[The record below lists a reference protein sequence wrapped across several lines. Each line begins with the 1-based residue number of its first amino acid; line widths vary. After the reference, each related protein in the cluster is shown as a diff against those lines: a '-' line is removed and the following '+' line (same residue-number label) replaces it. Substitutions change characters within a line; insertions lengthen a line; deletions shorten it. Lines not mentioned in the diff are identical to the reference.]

1 MKSFQKALNQTKINE
16 SYSLR
21 LLKQRN
27 HQHIGK
33 RKLTDILGPTLGKLG
48 EVEVTHRRSIHLE
61 NKKLLA
67 PLLVAIRDVLDD
79 VATWARRHEE
89 STRVLLIPLYQNELT
104 KLAKT
109 KSKTLLPSLNQDG
122 DKMPKKIREKL
133 GKR

>member
-1 MKSFQKALNQTKINE
+1 M
-16 SYSLR
+16 
-21 LLKQRN
+21 
-27 HQHIGK
+27 
-33 RKLTDILGPTLGKLG
+33 
-48 EVEVTHRRSIHLE
+48 
-61 NKKLLA
+61 
-67 PLLVAIRDVLDD
+67 PLLVAISDVLDD